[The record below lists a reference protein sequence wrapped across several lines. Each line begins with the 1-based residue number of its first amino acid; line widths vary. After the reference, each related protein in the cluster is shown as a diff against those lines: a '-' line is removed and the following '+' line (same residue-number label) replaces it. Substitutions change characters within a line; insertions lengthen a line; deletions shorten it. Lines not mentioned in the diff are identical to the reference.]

1 MVIFHS
7 YVSLSEGNL
16 YLVIY
21 TWWRTTHGSW
31 LWVSELPSFLSGLTR
46 SKNPIYNCGYNPLT
60 SRGMSHQVASYF
72 TKISHDITMF
82 FSHDIARVSLMISPM
97 LCGKPRQRASW
108 RRPGRLLVRA
118 PGGREITIFWV
129 GKLTTFSW
137 ENYSYEINEVSTWL
151 PSGKLSHRNGKIHH
165 F

>member
-82 FSHDIARVSLMISPM
+82 FHMILLEFLSWFPPCFVASLANVP
-97 LCGKPRQRASW
+97 LDVGPDVYWCG
-108 RRPGRLLVRA
+108 RPGDERSPFFEWKNSPL
-118 PGGREITIFWV
+118 FW
-129 GKLTTFSW
+129 W